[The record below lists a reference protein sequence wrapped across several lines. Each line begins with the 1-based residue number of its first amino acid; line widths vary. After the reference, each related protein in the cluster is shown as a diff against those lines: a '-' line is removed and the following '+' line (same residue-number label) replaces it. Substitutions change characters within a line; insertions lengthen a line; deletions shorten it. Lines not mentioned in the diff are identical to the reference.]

1 MSGLLLVSPTNII
14 TGLQT
19 QSAKNP
25 IYKGPLDAMK
35 KIAAEKGIAGL
46 YKGQVATLWR
56 EGPGYASY
64 FVAYELLMQREMA
77 AKGIRRDQI
86 AASHTI
92 LYGAIAG
99 YAVCF
104 TIPSSLQCSDDIIV
118 VAVVYNLPRGRDQVS
133 NANRRPHTSYRSKIL
148 FNNRLRSE
156 GDCKRR
162 SCGVSKRSCPDSH
175 SITVCQWCDVCW
187 VRISD
192 ACPQRIELS
201 SLGCRLIS
209 LTIDGYYVLL
219 QKIGLLTRL

>member
-1 MSGLLLVSPTNII
+1 
-14 TGLQT
+14 
-19 QSAKNP
+19 
-25 IYKGPLDAMK
+25 MK